1 MVGIILAGG
10 CSTRAKVNKLL
21 LEVDRK
27 PLIRHTIDSIKN
39 FVDEV
44 FVVTGKYH
52 EELLPYLTDVTV
64 VYNKNYNDGMST
76 SVYAGII
83 AANAENCLI
92 LPADITCVKP
102 STIKEIVNAKGEIRV
117 PAFNGVRGHPLYLSS
132 KYAQEFL
139 NHGPQF
145 RLCDLVNNNK
155 DIVSDVNVNDPYINF
170 DIDTLDDYDKLVKC
184 ISEDNK
190 RKELTL

>member
-10 CSTRAKVNKLL
+10 CSSRAKVNKLL

-76 SVYAGII
+76 SVYAGIK
-83 AANAENCLI
+83 AADCENCLI

-102 STIKEIVNAKGEIRV
+102 STIKKLINTKGNIKCPV
-117 PAFNGVRGHPLYLSS
+117 FNGVRGHPLYLSS
-132 KYAQEFL
+132 EYAEEYL
-139 NHGPQF
+139 NQGPLF
-145 RLCDLVNNNK
+145 KLCDLVNKHENE
-155 DIVSDVNVNDPYINF
+155 VVDVEVDDEFINL
-170 DIDTLDDYDKLVKC
+170 DVDTLDDYNKLLKC
-184 ISEDNK
+184 IS
-190 RKELTL
+190 

>member
-27 PLIRHTIDSIKN
+27 PLIRHTIDSIKD

-52 EELLPYLTDVTV
+52 NELLPYLTDVTV
-64 VYNKNYNDGMST
+64 VYNKDYKDGMST
-76 SVYAGII
+76 SVYAGIK
-83 AANAENCLI
+83 AANCESCLI

-102 STIKEIVNAKGEIRV
+102 STIKAILNDKGGIRC
-117 PAFNGVRGHPLYLSS
+117 PSFNGVRGHPLYLSS
-132 KYAQEFL
+132 GYAEKFVS
-139 NHGPQF
+139 NGPLF
-145 RLCDLVNNNK
+145 KLCDLVFNHEES
-155 DIVSDVNVNDPYINF
+155 VSDVCVDDPFINF
-170 DIDTLDDYDKLVKC
+170 DIDTLDDYNKLLKC
-184 ISEDNK
+184 IS
-190 RKELTL
+190 